1 MNPDDFAPD
10 DVATDDVAPADI
22 APDKPRS
29 DASLEAALAKHANR
43 AMERGADPKAV
54 SDLLTSHIRY
64 ARGNPVE
71 RQNAERAL
79 NEGADADAVTSLFF
93 QRMAADPLAQLHI
106 DAQSGKLAR
115 VIAAQ
120 NAAGAGAAQ
129 DAAAADTY
137 GSRFGKL
144 MERKVGILAG
154 NTPATL
160 LTMGA
165 RRLAGSPI
173 SRQDAAQEV
182 ARDVEEAGQNEPG
195 VNLPFGMGRVTM
207 TDVPTAMLGYNAVG
221 RKLGLNPA
229 AVGELAKIGAVYEGG
244 KRLIAPEEESGTRR
258 VLGTAGHAALGYFT
272 PRIIEGAGSLVQNIG
287 QRTGATDFL
296 GSLAKKVGFNALAEN
311 IGTKGAVNDLL
322 RVRQRII
329 DALGVTAETADQY
342 LDAMVKRGQTAT
354 APAYATAKEAASTV
368 EAAPAK
374 AANRMAVMERQAGQK
389 ALPAPGQSAVAK
401 AGLANDLADVV
412 ATQDHTPETIYKM
425 TRGQRGLGRTRDV
438 LEDVARVLESDPAL
452 SVEEALTS
460 AMDTDAAR
468 DAQYAGKHIIRAAR
482 MLGVPESRAAEM
494 LKFDF
499 EPLPRV
505 TGTPKTLE
513 QAAAFDFT
521 APNKPFPTA
530 AEQPI
535 QSTRPGEA
543 NYRELNYTK
552 PRPVKLQAANDVNV
566 RRPATPEA
574 VPAPSSTAPNIPA
587 IVEQAHAEAF
597 AHPQVQRYL
606 KQLYRETPE
615 LRGQTGYDVA
625 DQLKRDMNRDWGTLK
640 PADRAGEYGGSLR
653 DAKGLVQDYLDALSQ
668 GKAGTA
674 NAVHRAE
681 VAVPREFFVRGSKL
695 NVTPKGRALETNSPA
710 ALENDI
716 ARLPPELQDIAR
728 NAARAGRAAD
738 VAQGVRAKELPASAE
753 ELLRGKELTLAKI
766 RPAFKTQA
774 EFEQFVAQLAKM
786 RGSAASQARRM
797 GPQTTGLRSFYK
809 PQNPLATERGIIAR
823 TNADA
828 NPLASPAA
836 GLPLESLWNAARL
849 TGGGATQ
856 SPSKRR

>member
-1 MNPDDFAPD
+1 MLGDRGDSALRAATNAPLSSGGKIARDAFAERSGR
-10 DVATDDVAPADI
+10 VL
-22 APDKPRS
+22 PRS
-29 DASLEAALAKHANR
+29 ESAVREAT
-43 AMERGADPKAV
+43 G
-54 SDLLTSHIRY
+54 I
-64 ARGNPVE
+64 
-71 RQNAERAL
+71 
-79 NEGADADAVTSLFF
+79 
-93 QRMAADPLAQLHI
+93 
-106 DAQSGKLAR
+106 GKLGPER
-115 VIAAQ
+115 VVDEMEAYRIQ
-120 NAAGAGAAQ
+120 NAAPLLQMARREAGA
-129 DAAAADTY
+129 
-137 GSRFGKL
+137 
-144 MERKVGILAG
+144 I
-154 NTPATL
+154 
-160 LTMGA
+160 
-165 RRLAGSPI
+165 
-173 SRQDAAQEV
+173 
-182 ARDVEEAGQNEPG
+182 
-195 VNLPFGMGRVTM
+195 
-207 TDVPTAMLGYNAVG
+207 
-221 RKLGLNPA
+221 
-229 AVGELAKIGAVYEGG
+229 
-244 KRLIAPEEESGTRR
+244 
-258 VLGTAGHAALGYFT
+258 
-272 PRIIEGAGSLVQNIG
+272 
-287 QRTGATDFL
+287 
-296 GSLAKKVGFNALAEN
+296 
-311 IGTKGAVNDLL
+311 
-322 RVRQRII
+322 
-329 DALGVTAETADQY
+329 
-342 LDAMVKRGQTAT
+342 
-354 APAYATAKEAASTV
+354 
-368 EAAPAK
+368 EAAPAE
-374 AANRMAVMERQAGQK
+374 AANRMAAMERQAGQK

-401 AGLANDLADVV
+401 AGLENDLADVV

-425 TRGQRGLGRTRDV
+425 TRGKRGLGRTRDV
-438 LEDVARVLESDPAL
+438 LEDVARVLESDPTL

-513 QAAAFDFT
+513 QAAPFDFT
-521 APNKPFPTA
+521 AHNKPFPTA

-552 PRPVKLQAANDVNV
+552 PRPVELKAANDVNV

-574 VPAPSSTAPNIPA
+574 VPKPSSTAPNIPA
-587 IVEQAHAEAF
+587 VVEQAHTEAF

-653 DAKGLVQDYLDALSQ
+653 EAKGLVQDYLDALSE

-695 NVTPKGRALETNSPA
+695 DVTPKGRALETNSPA

-716 ARLPPELQDIAR
+716 ARLPSELQDIAR
-728 NAARAGRAAD
+728 SAARAGRAAD

-753 ELLRGKELTLAKI
+753 KLLRGKELTLAKI

-774 EFEQFVAQLAKM
+774 EFQQFVAQLAKM
-786 RGSAASQARRM
+786 RGSAASQAQRM

-828 NPLASPAA
+828 NPLASPAV

-849 TGGGATQ
+849 TGSGATQ
-856 SPSKRR
+856 SPSKPR

>member
-43 AMERGADPKAV
+43 AIERGADPKAV

-79 NEGADADAVTSLFF
+79 NRGADADAVTSLFF

-115 VIAAQ
+115 VTAAQ
-120 NAAGAGAAQ
+120 NAAGVGAAQ
-129 DAAAADTY
+129 DAADADTY

-229 AVGELAKIGAVYEGG
+229 AVGDLAKIGAVYEGG

-272 PRIIEGAGSLVQNIG
+272 PRAIEGAGSLVQNIG
-287 QRTGATDFL
+287 QRSGATDFL
-296 GSLAKKVGFNALAEN
+296 GDLATKVGFNALAEN

-329 DALGVTAETADQY
+329 DALGVAGETADQY
-342 LDAMVKRGQTAT
+342 LDAMVKRGQAAT
-354 APAYATAKEAASTV
+354 APAYAAAKEAASTV
-368 EAAPAK
+368 EAAPSK
-374 AANRMAVMERQAGQK
+374 AAGKLSELWQQAKTKLLPGPGETVTRPYEGPSHAEAGFQGSDLLDDVMHRMEAQK
-389 ALPAPGQSAVAK
+389 QSA
-401 AGLANDLADVV
+401 AD
-412 ATQDHTPETIYKM
+412 
-425 TRGQRGLGRTRDV
+425 
-438 LEDVARVLESDPAL
+438 
-452 SVEEALTS
+452 ALTDAMRDAKGKYAPADIS
-460 AMDTDAAR
+460 KAMDAL
-468 DAQYAGKHIIRAAR
+468 GIPRA
-482 MLGVPESRAAEM
+482 
-494 LKFDF
+494 
-499 EPLPRV
+499 
-505 TGTPKTLE
+505 GTP
-513 QAAAFDFT
+513 F
-521 APNKPFPTA
+521 APLSPSGMVSKSSLPPFPA
-530 AEQPI
+530 QPI
-535 QSTRPGEA
+535 AQTSAPGEA
-543 NYRELNYTK
+543 GFAGT
-552 PRPVKLQAANDVNV
+552 PRPVELKAANDVNV

-574 VPAPSSTAPNIPA
+574 VPEPSSTAPNIPA
-587 IVEQAHAEAF
+587 VVEQAHAEAF

-640 PADRAGEYGGSLR
+640 PADRAGEYGASLR

-716 ARLPPELQDIAR
+716 ARLPSELQDIAR
-728 NAARAGRAAD
+728 SAARAGRAAD

-753 ELLRGKELTLAKI
+753 ELLRGKELNLAKI

-809 PQNPLATERGIIAR
+809 PQNPLATDRGIIAR

-828 NPLASPAA
+828 NPLAFPAG

-849 TGGGATQ
+849 TGSGATQ
-856 SPSKRR
+856 SPSKPR

>member
-10 DVATDDVAPADI
+10 DVATEDVALENI
-22 APDKPRS
+22 APDKPRA
-29 DASLEAALAKHANR
+29 DASLESALAKHANR

-71 RQNAERAL
+71 RQHAERAL

-93 QRMAADPLAQLHI
+93 QRIAADPLAQLHI

-115 VIAAQ
+115 VTAAQ
-120 NAAGAGAAQ
+120 NAAGAGAAR

-144 MERKVGILAG
+144 LERKVGILAG
-154 NTPATL
+154 NAPATL

-221 RKLGLNPA
+221 RRLGLNPA
-229 AVGELAKIGAVYEGG
+229 MAGDLAKIGGVYEGG
-244 KRLIAPEEESGTRR
+244 KRLLAPEEESGTRR
-258 VLGTAGHAALGYFT
+258 MLGTAGHAALGFLT
-272 PRIIEGAGSLVQNIG
+272 PKVIEGAGSLVQNIG

-296 GSLAKKVGFNALAEN
+296 GSLAQKVVFNALAEN

-329 DALGVTAETADQY
+329 DALGVPAETADQY
-342 LDAMVKRGQTAT
+342 LDAIVKRGQAAT
-354 APAYATAKEAASTV
+354 APAYAAAKETASTV
-368 EAAPAK
+368 EAAPSK
-374 AANRMAVMERQAGQK
+374 AAAKLSEMWQQAKTKLLPSAGETVKRPYEGPLQAKVGYQGSDLLDDVMHRMEAQK
-389 ALPAPGQSAVAK
+389 QSAV
-401 AGLANDLADVV
+401 
-412 ATQDHTPETIYKM
+412 T
-425 TRGQRGLGRTRDV
+425 
-438 LEDVARVLESDPAL
+438 
-452 SVEEALTS
+452 ALTEAMRDAEGKYAS
-460 AMDTDAAR
+460 ADISKAMDAL
-468 DAQYAGKHIIRAAR
+468 GIPRA
-482 MLGVPESRAAEM
+482 
-494 LKFDF
+494 
-499 EPLPRV
+499 
-505 TGTPKTLE
+505 GTPFAPLSPSTLE

-521 APNKPFPTA
+521 APNKPFPTV

-543 NYRELNYTK
+543 NYRELDYTK
-552 PRPVKLQAANDVNV
+552 PRSVKLQAANDVNV
-566 RRPATPEA
+566 RRLATPEA

-587 IVEQAHAEAF
+587 AVEQAHTEAF
-597 AHPQVQRYL
+597 GHPQVQRYL

-615 LRGQTGYDVA
+615 LRGQTGYGVA

-653 DAKGLVQDYLDALSQ
+653 EAKGLVQDYLDALSE

-716 ARLPPELQDIAR
+716 AKLPPELQDIAR

-774 EFEQFVAQLAKM
+774 EFEQFVAQIGKM
-786 RGSAASQARRM
+786 RESAASQTQRL

-809 PQNPLATERGIIAR
+809 PQNPLATPRGINLR
-823 TNADA
+823 TYADA

-849 TGGGATQ
+849 TGSGATQ

>member
-10 DVATDDVAPADI
+10 DVATEDVAPADI

-43 AMERGADPKAV
+43 AIAQGADPKAV

-115 VIAAQ
+115 VTAAQ
-120 NAAGAGAAQ
+120 NAAGVGAAQ
-129 DAAAADTY
+129 DAANADTY

-229 AVGELAKIGAVYEGG
+229 AVGDLAKIGAVYEGG

-272 PRIIEGAGSLVQNIG
+272 PRAIEGAGSLVQNIG
-287 QRTGATDFL
+287 QRSGATDFL
-296 GSLAKKVGFNALAEN
+296 GDLATKVGFNALAEN

-329 DALGVTAETADQY
+329 DALGVAGETADQY
-342 LDAMVKRGQTAT
+342 LDAMVKRGQAAT
-354 APAYATAKEAASTV
+354 APAYAAAKETASTV
-368 EAAPAK
+368 EAAPGK
-374 AANRMAVMERQAGQK
+374 AATKLSDLWQQAKTKLLPGAGETVKRPYEGPMRGSEGYEGSDLLDDVMHRIEAQRQS
-389 ALPAPGQSAVAK
+389 PV
-401 AGLANDLADVV
+401 
-412 ATQDHTPETIYKM
+412 
-425 TRGQRGLGRTRDV
+425 
-438 LEDVARVLESDPAL
+438 
-452 SVEEALTS
+452 EALTD
-460 AMDTDAAR
+460 AMR
-468 DAQYAGKHIIRAAR
+468 DAKNKYAPVDIGRA
-482 MLGVPESRAAEM
+482 MHVLGIPAE
-494 LKFDF
+494 
-499 EPLPRV
+499 
-505 TGTPKTLE
+505 GTPFAPY
-513 QAAAFDFT
+513 AAAWKASGSTLPPRYIGPRGVGEFPPQPT
-521 APNKPFPTA
+521 PQTHTPGAPGFVPDV
-530 AEQPI
+530 
-535 QSTRPGEA
+535 R
-543 NYRELNYTK
+543 RVEL
-552 PRPVKLQAANDVNV
+552 RAANDVNV
-566 RRPATPEA
+566 RRPAMAE
-574 VPAPSSTAPNIPA
+574 PAPTPTSTAPNIPA
-587 IVEQAHAEAF
+587 IVEQAHTEAF

-640 PADRAGEYGGSLR
+640 PADRAGEYGASLR
-653 DAKGLVQDYLDALSQ
+653 EAKGLVQDYLDALSE

-716 ARLPPELQDIAR
+716 AKLPPELQDIAR

-738 VAQGVRAKELPASAE
+738 VAQNVRARELPASAKKLLSGE
-753 ELLRGKELTLAKI
+753 ELNLAKI

-774 EFEQFVAQLAKM
+774 ELEQFVAQLAKM
-786 RGSAASQARRM
+786 RGSAALQAQRM

-809 PQNPLATERGIIAR
+809 PQNPLATPRGINLR
-823 TNADA
+823 TYADA

-849 TGGGATQ
+849 TGSGATQ
-856 SPSKRR
+856 SPSKPR

>member
-1 MNPDDFAPD
+1 MNFDEREPEEPPAGAP
-10 DVATDDVAPADI
+10 
-22 APDKPRS
+22 
-29 DASLEAALAKHANR
+29 LELALAKRANR
-43 AMERGADPKAV
+43 AIESGADPKAV

-79 NEGADADAVTSLFF
+79 DAGADADAVTSLFF
-93 QRMAADPLAQLHI
+93 QRVAADPLAQLHI

-115 VIAAQ
+115 VTAAQ
-120 NAAGAGAAQ
+120 NAAGAGAAR

-154 NTPATL
+154 NAPATL

-195 VNLPFGMGRVTM
+195 VNLPFDMGRVTM

-229 AVGELAKIGAVYEGG
+229 AVGDLAKIGAVYEGG
-244 KRLIAPEEESGTRR
+244 KRLIAPEEESGWRR
-258 VLGTAGHAALGYFT
+258 VFGTAGHAALGYLT
-272 PRIIEGAGSLVQNIG
+272 PRAVEGAGSLVQNIG
-287 QRTGATDFL
+287 QRTGATDVL
-296 GSLAKKVGFNALAEN
+296 GDLATKVGFTALAEN

-342 LDAMVKRGQTAT
+342 LDAMVKRGQAVT
-354 APAYATAKEAASTV
+354 APAYAAAKKTASTV
-368 EAAPAK
+368 EASPSK
-374 AANRMAVMERQAGQK
+374 AAARLSELWQQAKIKLLPGAGQTVK
-389 ALPAPGQSAVAK
+389 RPYEGSLQAKVGYQGSDLLDDVMRRMEAQQQSAV
-401 AGLANDLADVV
+401 
-412 ATQDHTPETIYKM
+412 T
-425 TRGQRGLGRTRDV
+425 
-438 LEDVARVLESDPAL
+438 
-452 SVEEALTS
+452 ALTEAMRDAEGKYAS
-460 AMDTDAAR
+460 ADISKAMDALGIPR
-468 DAQYAGKHIIRAAR
+468 AGTPFAPLSPLETVSK
-482 MLGVPESRAAEM
+482 S
-494 LKFDF
+494 
-499 EPLPRV
+499 PLP
-505 TGTPKTLE
+505 
-513 QAAAFDFT
+513 
-521 APNKPFPTA
+521 PFPAQPTA
-530 AEQPI
+530 QTSA
-535 QSTRPGEA
+535 PGEA
-543 NYRELNYTK
+543 GFAGTQRT
-552 PRPVKLQAANDVNV
+552 VKLQAANDVNV

-574 VPAPSSTAPNIPA
+574 VPAPSSTAPNIRA
-587 IVEQAHAEAF
+587 TVEQAHTEAF
-597 AHPQVQRYL
+597 GHPQVQRYL

-625 DQLKRDMNRDWGTLK
+625 DQLKRDMNRDWGTLM
-640 PADRAGEYGGSLR
+640 PADRAGEYGASLR
-653 DAKGLVQDYLDALSQ
+653 EAKGLVQDYLDALSL

-681 VAVPREFFVRGSKL
+681 VAVPREFFVRGNKL
-695 NVTPKGRALETNSPA
+695 NVTPRGEALETNSPA

-716 ARLPPELQDIAR
+716 ARLPSELQDIAR
-728 NAARAGRAAD
+728 SAARAGRAAD

-753 ELLRGKELTLAKI
+753 ELLRGEELTLAKI

-797 GPQTTGLRSFYK
+797 GPETTGLRSFYK
-809 PQNPLATERGIIAR
+809 PQNPLTTPRGVDAR
-823 TNADA
+823 TIADA
-828 NPLASPAA
+828 NPLASPAG

-849 TGGGATQ
+849 TGSGATQ